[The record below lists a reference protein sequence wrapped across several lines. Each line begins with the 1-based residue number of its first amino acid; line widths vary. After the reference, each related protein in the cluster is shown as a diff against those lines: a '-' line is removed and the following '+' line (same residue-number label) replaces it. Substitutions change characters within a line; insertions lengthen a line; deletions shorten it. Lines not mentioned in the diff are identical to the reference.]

1 MILHY
6 LHYLHLQRGH
16 RYSYPSVE
24 GVGVNSVKGVKM
36 MNKQSR
42 NQKENTLGLNRFSS
56 FLLAAKVME

>member
-1 MILHY
+1 
-6 LHYLHLQRGH
+6 
-16 RYSYPSVE
+16 VE